1 MTLLEPNELA
11 ALLQS
16 RTPTDGTCDWPS
28 GRGVSYDSRAV
39 RDGDVFFALPGAAG
53 HGIDYAQQALERGA
67 VFLVS
72 DRPHPR
78 ALLVDDGNEA
88 LHTLGQ
94 AARELL
100 RAPVIGVTGS
110 VGKTTTKT
118 MLTNAL
124 AARSTPGNLNTP
136 PALVAALVEA
146 VFMDRSDDDEGSQ
159 YNRGALVGPGG
170 AGSAVVLE
178 LGIDR
183 RGEMDELIE
192 LTRPDHGLITTIGEA
207 HLSAL
212 VDREV
217 VAREKSKLLEGVP
230 GLKICGA
237 SAAALLTPELKQRTI
252 AAHLHGQTSPPT
264 GMLHVDSG
272 DLDADNA
279 LHALGANAML
289 PWTGRALAENALVA
303 LALATRLGRDAQ
315 TALDAM
321 VAAPLEHARLELLR
335 AGDVHIIDDSYNS
348 NPLSVALALDVLLT
362 HPGPRVAFLGD
373 MLELG
378 AVSRQ
383 RHRELGA
390 ATTGLDLVVA
400 IGSAAAAIR
409 DTNPAARLAIDA
421 RDAEQYLDEIPIG
434 ATVLVKG
441 SRSMFLERLVDALLI
456 RFGGD
461 RGGTKTSAQRA
472 TEATSW

>member
-1 MTLLEPNELA
+1 
-11 ALLQS
+11 
-16 RTPTDGTCDWPS
+16 
-28 GRGVSYDSRAV
+28 
-39 RDGDVFFALPGAAG
+39 
-53 HGIDYAQQALERGA
+53 
-67 VFLVS
+67 
-72 DRPHPR
+72 
-78 ALLVDDGNEA
+78 
-88 LHTLGQ
+88 
-94 AARELL
+94 
-100 RAPVIGVTGS
+100 
-110 VGKTTTKT
+110 
-118 MLTNAL
+118 
-124 AARSTPGNLNTP
+124 
-136 PALVAALVEA
+136 
-146 VFMDRSDDDEGSQ
+146 
-159 YNRGALVGPGG
+159 
-170 AGSAVVLE
+170 
-178 LGIDR
+178 
-183 RGEMDELIE
+183 
-192 LTRPDHGLITTIGEA
+192 
-207 HLSAL
+207 
-212 VDREV
+212 
-217 VAREKSKLLEGVP
+217 
-230 GLKICGA
+230 
-237 SAAALLTPELKQRTI
+237 
-252 AAHLHGQTSPPT
+252 
-264 GMLHVDSG
+264 G

-279 LHALGANAML
+279 LHALGASAVL

-321 VAAPLEHARLELLR
+321 IAAPLEHARLELLR

-409 DTNPAARLAIDA
+409 DTNPAASLAADA
-421 RDAEQYLDEIPIG
+421 KDAEQYLGEIPIG